1 MEKIFKTT
9 DDLLAREY
17 VIITNNEI
25 LMWIKEIFPISH
37 FK

>member
-1 MEKIFKTT
+1 
-9 DDLLAREY
+9 LLAREY

-37 FK
+37 FKWNEKLEST